1 LAGEIFMLEA
11 NAIGAR
17 RAWVFDFFGFVASAV
32 DPRASDRPRRHC
44 ASRDERRGAP
54 PRRGRGARGWR
65 ARARARAPV
74 HADGLGQG
82 TSRALRG
89 DRASCRREP
98 AHLSVRR
105 LPFWHLPASLRIVFA
120 VLAAE
125 APASASDARERPP
138 PPDGRR
144 ADADRFAPPN
154 LNTASPRGADHRRRP
169 RPWSP
174 RHSRLPLRLTTARKN
189 RRRRRRSSP
198 RSCGSRFPVNR
209 TTS

>member
-1 LAGEIFMLEA
+1 MSDEAPPPAEGEAPEDGEPEPEPEPPFTLTVSVKVRRGRSA
-11 NAIGAR
+11 ATAR
-17 RAWVFDFFGFVASAV
+17 RAAANRRIFPFADSLFGTFQS
-32 DPRASDRPRRHC
+32 
-44 ASRDERRGAP
+44 
-54 PRRGRGARGWR
+54 
-65 ARARARAPV
+65 
-74 HADGLGQG
+74 
-82 TSRALRG
+82 
-89 DRASCRREP
+89 
-98 AHLSVRR
+98 
-105 LPFWHLPASLRIVFA
+105 RIVFA

-144 ADADRFAPPN
+144 ADTDRFVAPN
-154 LNTASPRGADHRRRP
+154 LHTGSPRGADHRRRP

-189 RRRRRRSSP
+189 RRRRRRSSQ

>member
-1 LAGEIFMLEA
+1 MAGKIFMLEA

-17 RAWVFDFFGFVASAV
+17 RAWVFDFFVSHLPLTRA
-32 DPRASDRPRRHC
+32 PRTG
-44 ASRDERRGAP
+44 RGATAHRAMSDEAPP

-144 ADADRFAPPN
+144 ADADRFVAPN
-154 LNTASPRGADHRRRP
+154 LHTGSPRGADHRRRP

-189 RRRRRRSSP
+189 RRLRRRSSQ